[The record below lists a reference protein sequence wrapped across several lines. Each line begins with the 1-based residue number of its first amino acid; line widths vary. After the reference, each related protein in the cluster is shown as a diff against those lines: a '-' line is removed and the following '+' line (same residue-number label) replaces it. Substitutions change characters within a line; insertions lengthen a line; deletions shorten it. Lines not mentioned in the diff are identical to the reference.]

1 MVAQSLAE
9 SQVRLSGVP
18 FHDIHGNISS
28 GGRFLERFLNVVG
41 YTIVPDNID
50 FKLIYS
56 TDIVQCYP
64 GKKVI
69 GTGDNIPLSSEI
81 ELCKTWL
88 DQELSL
94 LEPRAILLFGTPA
107 NKTFFRH
114 YLNQRFTKLS
124 DYYLKPN
131 RYGDSRVVS
140 LPHPTFMVPGKTVIY
155 QETLE
160 LEEICE
166 RV

>member
-81 ELCKTWL
+81 ERCKTWL

-124 DYYLKPN
+124 DYYLKPI
-131 RYGDSRVVS
+131 RYRDSQVVS
-140 LPHPTFMVPGKTVIY
+140 LPHPTSMVPGKTVIY
-155 QETLE
+155 QETFEVLSQT
-160 LEEICE
+160 L
-166 RV
+166 R